1 MTQFVMAPEKKSSGV
16 FIVAGT
22 VALDGSNPTDV
33 TIPCQE
39 ILLGVASISV
49 AAPLA
54 LSTSTL
60 GVTWSG
66 KTLTIEGYKPTGA
79 GDTTLVDSDG
89 TQTVAYFALCR

>member
-1 MTQFVMAPEKKSSGV
+1 MTIINQNKKITNHH
-16 FIVAGT
+16 IVVDT
-22 VALDGSNPTDV
+22 VALDGSNPTTV
-33 TIPCQE
+33 TVPSMTTIV
-39 ILLGVASISV
+39 GAVASISI

-66 KTLTIEGYKPTGA
+66 NVLTIEGYKPTGA

-89 TQTVAYFALCR
+89 TQTVSYVVFGY